1 MSKKQVIELEWF
13 SVDEKLPKFR
23 TKCLVRL
30 KSNYVLTSIYD
41 FDEGWYQV
49 DVDLQS
55 EVIEWCYY
63 PLFSYV
69 NEDV

>member
-13 SVDEKLPKFR
+13 SVDEALPERR

-30 KSNYVLTSIYD
+30 TSNYILTSTYD
-41 FDEGWYQV
+41 DEWWYHV